1 MEKRARWD
9 VQFSCSSCG
18 AEQTVR
24 LEGGSMERDYVE
36 SFAEL
41 VVGRSRFFVK
51 PIEPDEPGPCGR
63 CNTCGVRAI
72 SFAILPEAV
81 Q

>member
-1 MEKRARWD
+1 MEKRERWD
-9 VQFSCSSCG
+9 VQFSCSSCS
-18 AEQTVR
+18 AQQTVT
-24 LEGGSMERDYVE
+24 LGGDFDRVSVE
-36 SFAEL
+36 MFAEL

-51 PIEPDEPGPCGR
+51 PIEANDPGPCGR

-72 SFAILPEAV
+72 SFEILPETV